1 MALLRESIEAEFG
14 FVQTE
19 FGLRL
24 LNRLALI
31 AFPAGWG
38 RVAILPQRPLS
49 GLLMG
54 RAVPLK
60 SGSSRET
67 ISRNISELTH
77 HGSRR
82 RSHRQ
87 IVAIAL
93 ANARRGRRARR
104 RR

>member
-1 MALLRESIEAEFG
+1 MR
-14 FVQTE
+14 
-19 FGLRL
+19 
-24 LNRLALI
+24 
-31 AFPAGWG
+31 FPLGWG
-38 RVAILPQRPLS
+38 RIAPPPQRPLY

-54 RAVPLK
+54 RGMPLE

-93 ANARRGRRARR
+93 ANARRGRRGRRGGRR